1 MASESAFDTNLVDQR
16 VKTLVN
22 AQLKTVLKREKLAVS
37 GLKAAMQD
45 RIIQQLHHHAA
56 NKDLVR
62 LNRLKG
68 FINNPDA
75 SHSPVPSITSHH
87 PSHPHARQSAPL
99 PLMAPGTSIPLKVR
113 EATRDQIETKITFR
127 SDVAEMLTSDTN
139 IRVLLFCASEPITH
153 YTTTDIAFPHQV
165 EVKVNMD
172 EVKANFRGLKN
183 KPGSTRPADIT
194 SLLRK
199 RANYENSLS
208 LTYALT
214 QKRFYFVV
222 NLVKR
227 HNVEDLVAKLKSGK
241 VISKDQVIRE
251 MISKAHDSDVQATGA
266 NMSLKCPLST
276 LRIEV
281 PCRSTICTHNQCFDA
296 SSFLQLQEQAPT
308 WTCPVC
314 NKIVSFEALEV
325 DQYVDNILKSTPRSV
340 DLVTVEPDGKWSQI
354 TDGDELPSGDHD
366 SSDDDDADLVEIRD
380 PPRVAAVKHEM
391 NGAGLMRTP
400 PVSSR
405 EHSSSSVPPQSVG
418 SKRSASAIIDLISD
432 DEDEEIRRPP
442 KRPSIAAYPTPSDK
456 SRPQPERGISGLFG
470 RYPPRQMDQHTPRGY
485 PNPP

>member
-1 MASESAFDTNLVDQR
+1 MASLSAFDTSLVDQR

-22 AQLKTVLKREKLAVS
+22 AQLKSVLKREKLAVS

-45 RIIQQLHHHAA
+45 RIIQRLHHYAV
-56 NKDLVR
+56 NKDLDR

-68 FINNPDA
+68 YINNPEA
-75 SHSPVPSITSHH
+75 PYSPVPPTPSHH
-87 PSHPHARQSAPL
+87 TSHPHTGPGGGRQAATMPF
-99 PLMAPGTSIPLKVR
+99 MAPGTSVPLR
-113 EATRDQIETKITFR
+113 EATRDQIETKITFT
-127 SDVAEMLTSDTN
+127 SDVAEMLTSDTS
-139 IRVLLFCASEPITH
+139 IRVLLFCASEPVTL
-153 YTTTDIAFPHQV
+153 YTQADIAFPHQV

-199 RANYENSLS
+199 RASYENSLS

-214 QKRFYFVV
+214 Q
-222 NLVKR
+222 KR

-241 VISKDQVIRE
+241 VISTDQVIRE

-276 LRIEV
+276 LRINV

-296 SSFLQLQEQAPT
+296 LSFLQLQEQAPT

-314 NKIVSFEALEV
+314 NKVVTFEALEV
-325 DQYVDNILKSTPRSV
+325 DQYVDSILKSTPRSV
-340 DLVTVEPDGKWSQI
+340 DQVTVEPDGKWSQI
-354 TDGDELPSGDHD
+354 AAGDELPSGDHD
-366 SSDDDDADLVEIRD
+366 SSDDDDADLIEIRD

-400 PVSSR
+400 PMSSR
-405 EHSSSSVPPQSVG
+405 EQSSSSVPPQSVG
-418 SKRSASAIIDLISD
+418 SKRSASAVIDLISD
-432 DEDEEIRRPP
+432 DDNEDEEIRRPP
-442 KRPSIAAYPTPSDK
+442 KKSFVAAYSTPSEK
-456 SRPQPERGISGLFG
+456 PRPQHERGIPGLFG
-470 RYPPRQMDQHTPRGY
+470 RYPPRKMDQHTPRGY